1 MTAPTAPQTYQVE
14 DIQEILQLAIAQREA
29 DSELTRA
36 QLEEI
41 AADLGIPQT
50 DLVLAEKTWRSQKII
65 NRKKR
70 DFNLYRR
77 DTLKTKTIRFGII
90 NLFLL
95 SINTLDTGYP
105 SWALYVLLI
114 WGLFFSLK
122 SWQLWQTSG
131 EKYETEF
138 ERWDRKTQLKESVQ
152 TLWQKTQQFLGDRSS
167 FS

>member
-1 MTAPTAPQTYQVE
+1 MSMTAPAAPETYQVE

-29 DSELTRA
+29 DSELTRT

-50 DLVLAEKTWRSQKII
+50 DLVLAEETWRSQKIVS
-65 NRKKR
+65 RKKQE
-70 DFNLYRR
+70 FNLYRR
-77 DTLKTKTIRFGII
+77 DILKNKTIRFGIV
-90 NLFLL
+90 NMFLL
-95 SINTLDTGYP
+95 GINTVDAGSP
-105 SWALYVLLI
+105 SWSLYILLV

-152 TLWQKTQQFLGDRSS
+152 TLWQKAQQFLK
-167 FS
+167 